1 MFPGVLLFS
10 SPWVTS
16 HLPPPPRFHSYD
28 ILVTNP
34 PYSSRPIDHIERL
47 MTFCQQQKKPFLIL
61 QPIYV
66 YTKSCFKP
74 LMSDPALKLFFF
86 TPSER

>member
-1 MFPGVLLFS
+1 
-10 SPWVTS
+10 
-16 HLPPPPRFHSYD
+16 
-28 ILVTNP
+28 VTNP

-47 MTFCQQQKKPFLIL
+47 MTFCQQQRKPFLIL

-66 YTKSCFKP
+66 YTKSCFQP
-74 LMSDPALKLFFF
+74 LMEDPALKLFFF